1 MLIFSS
7 SSTFSP
13 QVEVNH
19 RKPESLL
26 CVLNLV
32 RPLTELCCGKLN
44 EELKE
49 KQTAE
54 KKEGE

>member
-1 MLIFSS
+1 MSGWS
-7 SSTFSP
+7 SP

-19 RKPESLL
+19 RKPESLPR
-26 CVLNLV
+26 VLNLV
-32 RPLTELCCGKLN
+32 RPLTVLRRKLN

-49 KQTAE
+49 KQKAK